1 MENDPEDA
9 GDVILGYLG
18 GVESLQNEKI
28 SESTSDFLL
37 EDEVDIRDDI
47 ICILEEGETGVV
59 AVEEAGL
66 SMIPPT
72 PPPSVVTP
80 PPPLKPEVAAGGVEK
95 VDGALEGEFSLD

>member
-1 MENDPEDA
+1 MEKDPEEA
-9 GDVILGYLG
+9 GEDILGYLG

-37 EDEVDIRDDI
+37 DMDEVDIKDDI
-47 ICILEEGETGVV
+47 CNLDEGETGVV

-66 SMIPPT
+66 LIIPPT

-80 PPPLKPEVAAGGVEK
+80 PPL
-95 VDGALEGEFSLD
+95 